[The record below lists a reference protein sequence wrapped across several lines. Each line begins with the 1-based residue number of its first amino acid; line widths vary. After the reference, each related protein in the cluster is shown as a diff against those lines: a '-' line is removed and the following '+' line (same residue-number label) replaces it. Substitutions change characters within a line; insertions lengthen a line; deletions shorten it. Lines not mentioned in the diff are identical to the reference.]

1 MGTELEWKLS
11 APDPALLDAVLAW
24 EGVVRLLAETPRHYH
39 MQTTYYDSPDR
50 ALAPRRI
57 TLRRRLE
64 NQRSVVCV
72 KAPLP
77 GAADPHLHGEWELEA
92 DSPAEALPRLIALG
106 APALL
111 GELERLVPVCGAD
124 FQRRAAL
131 LRFPDGSACE
141 LALDAGRL
149 FSGDRSVPLCELEL
163 EQKEGSPAAAL
174 ALRLALTER
183 FGLSPQERSKYARA
197 KELSLKK

>member
-11 APDPALLDAVLAW
+11 VPDPSLLDAVLAW
-24 EGVVRLLAETPRHYH
+24 EGVERLLAETPRHYH
-39 MQTTYYDSPDR
+39 MQTTYYDSPER
-50 ALAPRRI
+50 ALAPRHI

-64 NQRSVVCV
+64 NERSVICV

-77 GAADPHLHGEWELEA
+77 GAADRHLRGEWELEA
-92 DSPAEALPRLIALG
+92 ESPAEALPRLIALG

-111 GELERLVPVCGAD
+111 GELEALVVVCGAD

-141 LALDAGRL
+141 LALDCGRL
-149 FSGDRSVPLCELEL
+149 FGRGGELPLCELEL
-163 EQKEGSPAAAL
+163 EQKEGSPHASQAL
-174 ALRLALTER
+174 YRALRAR
-183 FGLSPQERSKYARA
+183 FGLAPQERSKYARA
-197 KELSLKK
+197 RELSMRQ